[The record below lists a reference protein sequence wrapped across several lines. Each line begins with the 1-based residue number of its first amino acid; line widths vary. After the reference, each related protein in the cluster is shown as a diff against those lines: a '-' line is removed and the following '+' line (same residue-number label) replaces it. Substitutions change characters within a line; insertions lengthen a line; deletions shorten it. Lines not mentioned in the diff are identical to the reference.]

1 MERNMDIEHALH
13 GNHKL
18 ALVVALVL
26 SAMVVTVAALIG
38 RGTLNLKGSLFLDTP
53 TPVTV
58 IALTE
63 PRLAEGVHISNVKPL
78 REEPA
83 EKRGE
88 KPQYTYHVQT
98 TDESDYFARLTFDA
112 ASARWTLER
121 FEKLHGAE

>member
-1 MERNMDIEHALH
+1 MKRNMDIEHALH

-26 SAMVVTVAALIG
+26 SAMVVTVASLIG
-38 RGTLNLKGSLFLDTP
+38 RGTLNLKGSLFLDIP

-63 PRLAEGVHISNVKPL
+63 PRLAEGIHISNVKQL
-78 REEPA
+78 REEPPQ
-83 EKRGE
+83 EKGQ

-98 TDESDYFARLTFDA
+98 TDKSDYFARLKFDTD
-112 ASARWTLER
+112 SSRWTLER

>member
-1 MERNMDIEHALH
+1 MDIEHAMH

-18 ALVVALVL
+18 ALIVGLVL
-26 SAMVVTVAALIG
+26 SAMIVTVASLIG

-63 PRLAEGVHISNVKPL
+63 PKLQEGIHISDVKLL

-83 EKRGE
+83 TEKNA
-88 KPQYTYHVQT
+88 KPQYTYHVRT
-98 TDESDYFARLTFDA
+98 TDESDYFARLKFDTV
-112 ASARWTLER
+112 SARWTLER
-121 FEKLHGAE
+121 FEKLHGTE